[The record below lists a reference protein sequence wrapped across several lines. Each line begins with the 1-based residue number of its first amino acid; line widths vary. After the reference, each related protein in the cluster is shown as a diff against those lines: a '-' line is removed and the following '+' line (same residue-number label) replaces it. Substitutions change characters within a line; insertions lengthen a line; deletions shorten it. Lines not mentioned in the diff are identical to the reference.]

1 MDHYVMQKFNNVKK
15 SKYTVYIA
23 ENSKHVPS
31 TQLGLQDYN
40 NYS

>member
-1 MDHYVMQKFNNVKK
+1 MNHHVMQKFNDVKK
-15 SKYTVYIA
+15 SKYCVYIA
-23 ENSKHVPS
+23 ANSKHVRP